1 MTLGWWS
8 FGMNCIKQILS
19 YHFQIKT
26 FLIIEKDF
34 EGAHG

>member
-1 MTLGWWS
+1 MDVSWS
-8 FGMNCIKQILS
+8 FGLNCIKEILS
-19 YHFQIKT
+19 YNFPNKN